1 VNPIMARPGR
11 PAAAPG
17 LLARLDA
24 LARAATP
31 SATTAIVMIL
41 AAAPVGLPSLMPAVA
56 LAGVFFWSLFRP
68 GSMPAP
74 AVFGLGILQDL
85 LGFAPLGIGILTLL
99 LTHGAALRVRRVLAK
114 QSFLLVWL
122 AYCGFAV
129 LAVALGYILQ
139 TLLGWQLPP
148 TSPAITQLGL
158 IIGLYPLLA
167 WLMTGAHR
175 AMQRAEALA

>member
-1 VNPIMARPGR
+1 MARPGR

-24 LARAATP
+24 LARAAAP
-31 SATTAIVMIL
+31 SVTTAVAMVL

-68 GSMPAP
+68 ASMPAP
-74 AVFGLGILQDL
+74 AAFGLGLLQDL
-85 LGFAPLGIGILTLL
+85 LGFAPLGIGVLTLL
-99 LTHGAALRVRRVLAK
+99 LTHGAALRVRRVLVK

-129 LAVALGYILQ
+129 LAVGLGYVLQ
-139 TLLGWQLPP
+139 ALLGWQVPP
-148 TSPAITQLGL
+148 TTPAIALLGL
-158 IIGLYPLLA
+158 TIGLYPLLA
-167 WLMTGAHR
+167 WLMAWAHR
-175 AMQRAEALA
+175 GMEQAEALA